1 MIDVLVHHGFHAAKD
16 RSVFIQNEAGSTVK
30 HHLQRKDA
38 RATENFS
45 RVATLPVPVR
55 LCSASVSPCL
65 ARVLLLNPTGPTP
78 SGTTCLR
85 SPQGRAQRHHGG
97 ALVRVQ
103 ADLLHRDMEIEMR
116 RRLRVRVR

>member
-38 RATENFS
+38 GATENFS

-55 LCSASVSPCL
+55 LC
-65 ARVLLLNPTGPTP
+65 
-78 SGTTCLR
+78 
-85 SPQGRAQRHHGG
+85 
-97 ALVRVQ
+97 
-103 ADLLHRDMEIEMR
+103 
-116 RRLRVRVR
+116 